1 MLVCDKSGPCC
12 VVTEISPHGHRVCP
26 YLVLDCT
33 LVYDSWNPSALSPRR
48 FILCLV
54 PLGLLLNRVLEYV
67 HLLKP
72 FAEHRWPKLS
82 EFTVSFGDKTLLK
95 PTRHAFCFILAN
107 ISITCLSWY
116 NVIFAGF
123 AALCSH
129 PFPTSVIAPPLP
141 FFLFLPS
148 HCSLQWVDFS
158 SVLSN

>member
-1 MLVCDKSGPCC
+1 MLVCDMSGPCC

-26 YLVLDCT
+26 DLVLDCT

-82 EFTVSFGDKTLLK
+82 EFTVSFSDKTLLK

-123 AALCSH
+123 CCSWL
-129 PFPTSVIAPPLP
+129 PPLSYFCHCP
-141 FFLFLPS
+141 TPSFFS
-148 HCSLQWVDFS
+148 FS
-158 SVLSN
+158 SLSLLSAMSRF